1 LERNPMTVNYT
12 TNLALG
18 QPVTGTESGT
28 WGDDVNN
35 SVTSYLDIAIAGGL
49 SVSITTTDVTLTLT
63 QGTSSATN
71 IGSTTAQ
78 YAILNVSGAMTAARN
93 LILPSSSRVYVIN
106 NNTTGGYAL
115 TVKGSA
121 TSGVTMVNG
130 ESAHIYWNGSD
141 YAKAANTAGVATFT
155 NLTYTGTLTG
165 STGVI
170 AIGTNQIYKD
180 SSGNVGIGTALPST
194 YVSSGGLAFAGT
206 YGTSNAAVSIYNTS
220 GSSASNIAKIDFRL
234 NNTFISGT
242 PSAAIWALNPN
253 AAGNNGGALVFATS
267 ANGTSTTPTE
277 AVRIDQAGN
286 VGIGVSTVATNFR
299 SQFLGT
305 AGSNTSAASSGTTQA
320 ASAVLRL
327 QAGGGFTGTLDIGQ
341 GGGTGSW
348 LQSCDTANLATT
360 YSLLLNPV
368 GGNVG
373 IGTSS
378 PAAKLVVS
386 NASLK
391 GIEFGYSSGLAA
403 NFLQSID
410 RTGAG
415 SDVDMA
421 YYLAATGVHKF
432 YTQGTERMRIDS
444 SGNVGIGTTSPG
456 TKLDV
461 NGAIRATGTSAILAL
476 SKRSTGTGDAWG
488 MYSQSGEY
496 NIYDYTAAASRLV
509 IDTSGNLLVGGATA
523 TNIRLVAR
531 AIDSSASYYCL
542 YLENSSLTSLFY
554 VRNDGYINTGLAATS
569 PYNSTIGLAANL
581 HVYSGDGGLYRATS
595 SIKYK
600 RDVVNYTKGLDAV
613 ATLRPVFYKGT
624 NPVEGDTVYAGL
636 IAEEVHAAG
645 LTEFVQYNQEH
656 EPEGLSYGNMAALL
670 IKSIQEQQAVITS
683 LTARITALESKG

>member
-1 LERNPMTVNYT
+1 MTVNYT